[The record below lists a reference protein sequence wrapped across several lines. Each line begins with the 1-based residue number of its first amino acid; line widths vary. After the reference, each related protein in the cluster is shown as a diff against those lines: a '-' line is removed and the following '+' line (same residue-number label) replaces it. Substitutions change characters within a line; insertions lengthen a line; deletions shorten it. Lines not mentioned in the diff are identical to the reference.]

1 MQIIVLNSSNI
12 IPNSGNSQFFY
23 TFPSTTTFKNSLIGV
38 ASISQ
43 YFSTFNVN
51 KQNYNNNTYSYIW
64 FDGITYTVNMP
75 NGYYSVV
82 DLLNFLES
90 VMVSNKHYLLTT
102 TGQYVYFLSFNI
114 NQTYYANQL
123 YAYLLDTSIATTNNW
138 TLPVGATW
146 TIPTV
151 PSVAQFYFP
160 SNNFSLLLG
169 FNSNFTWPNTQTG
182 FTTTQTILSTQSPEK
197 NPFNS
202 FLVYCSLVNN
212 ISTYP
217 TNLIFS
223 YTPQNVVFGAIAQ
236 YSPQTIGFSKI
247 TNGNFNNFTITIKDQ
262 NFNTVSFQ
270 DPQSTIILYIK
281 EEGIDF

>member
-12 IPNSGNSQFFY
+12 IPNSGNSQFLY
-23 TFPSTTTFKNSLIGV
+23 NFPSTTTFKNSLIGV

-51 KQNYNNNTYSYIW
+51 QQNYNNNTYSYIW
-64 FDGITYTVNMP
+64 FDGLTYTVNMP

-169 FNSNFTWPNTQTG
+169 FNSNFIWPNTQIG

-223 YTPQNVVFGAIAQ
+223 YTPQNTVFGAIAE
-236 YSPQTIGFSKI
+236 YSPQSIGFSKI

>member
-12 IPNSGNSQFFY
+12 IPNSGNSQFLY
-23 TFPSTTTFKNSLIGV
+23 KFPSTTTFKNSLIGV

-51 KQNYNNNTYSYIW
+51 QQNYNNNTYSYIW
-64 FDGITYTVNMP
+64 FDGLTYTVNMP

-82 DLLNFLES
+82 DLLNYLDDI
-90 VMVSNKHYLLTT
+90 MVSNKHYLLTT
-102 TGQYVYFLSFNI
+102 AGKFVYFLSFNI
-114 NQTYYANQL
+114 NQTYYSNQL
-123 YAYLLDTSIATTNNW
+123 YAYLLDTSIATTNTW

-212 ISTYP
+212 TSTYP